1 MLSAEIHKDLT
12 RYRAKVV
19 GGLSARALVCSALA
33 LACGLAVGGYL
44 TWVLGLPYEEVSI
57 LIYASTI
64 PLWAMGFWEPDGM
77 RPETW
82 LPLFVRQ
89 HLGASRLAYET
100 CNRVT
105 AAYDDNERRAYATS
119 REYQAFAK
127 RQRGIELWEP
137 DRPAE

>member
-12 RYRAKVV
+12 RYHAKVV

-57 LIYASTI
+57 LIYASTT

-100 CNRVT
+100 RNRVT

>member
-64 PLWAMGFWEPDGM
+64 PLWALGFWEPDGM
-77 RPETW
+77 RPERW
-82 LPLFVRQ
+82 LPLLWRH
-89 HLGASRLAYET
+89 HLGASRLAYGT
-100 CNRVT
+100 GARLD
-105 AAYDDNERRAYATS
+105 AAYGRERGCHATS
-119 REYQAFAK
+119 REYERFA
-127 RQRGIELWEP
+127 RRRRGIELWEP
-137 DRPAE
+137 GGAAR